1 MLLLGPYFE
10 IHWSKTFLPCVAEAQ
25 RGCMM
30 GKSRK
35 EVSMQAFLGT
45 SLVSSWLSEFLS
57 SSVQTPTLGW
67 N

>member
-30 GKSRK
+30 GEPRK
-35 EVSMQAFLGT
+35 EVSMQVFLGT
-45 SLVSSWLSEFLS
+45 SLISPWLSDLPS